1 LKIAD
6 KYIIKSFLA
15 PFLTTFLI
23 ILFVLVMQ
31 ILWLRFD
38 QIAGKGIEIGIILKF
53 LAYLS
58 LMMVPQTFPIAI
70 LLSSIMTMGKM
81 AETYELAA
89 LKASGISLKRIMRPL
104 VLVAIIFSG
113 INFLFLN
120 NIFPKAAFK
129 SKNLLV
135 NMQKKKP
142 ALALIAG
149 RFNTEIPGYLIR
161 FDEKYGKEKNELKN
175 VLIYDLTD
183 QKGNVKNI
191 TAKTGKITTEEG
203 SKYMTFILHN
213 GYYNEENDKK
223 TNSREKE
230 RMPFTKSHFKDYTVN
245 IDISTLDNV
254 DLEEERYKKDFE
266 MLSLSQL
273 QYYIDSLVVPY
284 NDFIE
289 SKSKNIYIRANAGK
303 LIAIDSAKTTYLS
316 DTILNNFD
324 SKGKF
329 IVIDNA
335 KEMAKRS
342 LDNVKS
348 YERTFI
354 YKQNI
359 LNIFDIE
366 YHKRI
371 AFSVACLV
379 LFFIGAPLGAIIRK
393 GGFGLPM
400 IIAIFIFVI
409 YYFISI
415 MGSNLARGSSIPAYV
430 GAWLATV
437 VMLPLGIYLT
447 KKATTEIG
455 LFNIDLFLQP
465 INAFFARFKKNKKI
479 K

>member
-1 LKIAD
+1 LKTLD
-6 KYIIKSFLA
+6 KYIIKSFLT

-31 ILWLRFD
+31 TLWLRFD
-38 QIAGKGIEIGIILKF
+38 EIAGKGIEIIIILKF
-53 LAYLS
+53 LGYLS
-58 LMMVPQTFPIAI
+58 LMMVPQAFPIAI
-70 LLSSIMTMGKM
+70 LLSSIMAMGKL

-104 VLVAIIFSG
+104 IFLTLLFSL

-149 RFNTEIPGYLIR
+149 RFNSEIPGYLIR
-161 FDEKYGKEKNELKN
+161 FDEKYGKKKNQLKN
-175 VLIYDLTD
+175 VLIYDLTAR
-183 QKGNVKNI
+183 KGNVKSI
-191 TAKTGKITTEEG
+191 TAKTGEITTQEG

-213 GYYNEENDKK
+213 GFYTEDLGRKVNSIKK
-223 TNSREKE
+223 NH
-230 RMPFTKSHFKDYTVN
+230 MPFTKSKFKDYTVN
-245 IDISTLDNV
+245 IDISALDNV
-254 DLEEERYKKDFE
+254 DLEEERYKKDYE
-266 MLSLSQL
+266 MLSIKQL
-273 QYYIDSLVVPY
+273 NYYLDSLKKPFD
-284 NDFIE
+284 NFIKV
-289 SKSKNIYIRANAGK
+289 KSNNFYVKTDAKNLFTKKEDRQ
-303 LIAIDSAKTTYLS
+303 TFLS
-316 DTILNNFD
+316 DTILNNFNNNL
-324 SKGKF
+324 KLG
-329 IVIDNA
+329 IVRQA
-335 KEMAKRS
+335 KSMAERS
-342 LDNVKS
+342 SVNLEA
-348 YERTFI
+348 YEKTYF
-354 YKQNI
+354 YKQRIINV
-359 LNIFDIE
+359 FDVE

-415 MGSNLARGSSIPAYV
+415 LGANMAKVSSIPAYT

-437 VMLPLGIYLT
+437 VMLPLGIFLT
-447 KKATTEIG
+447 KKATTGIG
-455 LFNIDLFLQP
+455 LFNIDVFLQP
-465 INAFFARFKKNKKI
+465 VNNIFKRFKKKNK
-479 K
+479 

>member
-1 LKIAD
+1 MKIID
-6 KYIIKSFLA
+6 KYIIKSFLS
-15 PFLTTFLI
+15 PFLTTFLV

-31 ILWLRFD
+31 TLWLRFD
-38 QIAGKGIEIGIILKF
+38 QIAGKGIEIGVILKF
-53 LAYLS
+53 LGYLS
-58 LMMVPQTFPIAI
+58 LMMVPQAFPIAI
-70 LLSSIMTMGKM
+70 LLSSIMTMGKF
-81 AETYELAA
+81 AENYELAA

-104 VLVAIIFSG
+104 IFLALLFSG

-149 RFNTEIPGYLIR
+149 RFNSDIPGYLIR

-183 QKGNVKNI
+183 LKGNVKSI

-203 SKYMTFILHN
+203 SKYMTFILYN
-213 GYYNEENDKK
+213 GYYNEENDKEI
-223 TNSREKE
+223 SSKE
-230 RMPFTKSHFKDYTVN
+230 RKRMPFTKSFFKEYTVN
-245 IDISTLDNV
+245 IDISSLDNV

-266 MLSLSQL
+266 MLSLNQL
-273 QYYIDSLVVPY
+273 EYYIDSLVVPY
-284 NDFIE
+284 HNAIE
-289 SKSKNIYIRANAGK
+289 SKSKNIYTR
-303 LIAIDSAKTTYLS
+303 SFAKGLVAQTTDHTAYLS

-324 SKGKF
+324 NRGKLV
-329 IVIDNA
+329 VIENA

-342 LDNVKS
+342 LDNVS
-348 YERTFI
+348 AFERSFI
-354 YKQNI
+354 YKQRTINV
-359 LNIFDIE
+359 FAVE

-371 AFSVACLV
+371 AFSVACMV

-400 IIAIFIFVI
+400 IIAILIFVI
-409 YYFISI
+409 YYFITI
-415 MGSNLARGSSIPAYV
+415 MGSNLARGSSIPAYM

-437 VMLPLGIYLT
+437 IMLPLGIYLT

-455 LFNIDLFLQP
+455 LFNIDVFLQP
-465 INAFFARFKKNKKI
+465 LSIFFAKFKKNKK
-479 K
+479 

>member
-1 LKIAD
+1 
-6 KYIIKSFLA
+6 
-15 PFLTTFLI
+15 
-23 ILFVLVMQ
+23 
-31 ILWLRFD
+31 
-38 QIAGKGIEIGIILKF
+38 
-53 LAYLS
+53 
-58 LMMVPQTFPIAI
+58 
-70 LLSSIMTMGKM
+70 
-81 AETYELAA
+81 
-89 LKASGISLKRIMRPL
+89 
-104 VLVAIIFSG
+104 
-113 INFLFLN
+113 
-120 NIFPKAAFK
+120 
-129 SKNLLV
+129 
-135 NMQKKKP
+135 
-142 ALALIAG
+142 
-149 RFNTEIPGYLIR
+149 
-161 FDEKYGKEKNELKN
+161 
-175 VLIYDLTD
+175 
-183 QKGNVKNI
+183 
-191 TAKTGKITTEEG
+191 
-203 SKYMTFILHN
+203 MTFILHN